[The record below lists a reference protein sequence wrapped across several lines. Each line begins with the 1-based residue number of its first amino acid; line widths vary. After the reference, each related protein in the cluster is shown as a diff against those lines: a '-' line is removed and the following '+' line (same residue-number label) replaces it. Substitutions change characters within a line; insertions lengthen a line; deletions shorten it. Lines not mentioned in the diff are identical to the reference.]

1 MTREERKIYFLEYT
15 RSKKGLISD
24 LYGAQKSSS
33 KRRGH
38 NKPTY
43 NLQELRE
50 WCFSQEIFHILYDN
64 WKRLDFQRGYR
75 PSLDRIDDRLGYTMA
90 NIQLMT
96 WDENNKKGNLSKRLL
111 KDEDIIKI
119 RKSSKSM
126 RALGKE
132 YGVSGNTI
140 KNIITKKIYK

>member
-1 MTREERKIYFLEYT
+1 
-15 RSKKGLISD
+15 
-24 LYGAQKSSS
+24 
-33 KRRGH
+33 
-38 NKPTY
+38 
-43 NLQELRE
+43 
-50 WCFSQEIFHILYDN
+50 
-64 WKRLDFQRGYR
+64 
-75 PSLDRIDDRLGYTMA
+75 MA